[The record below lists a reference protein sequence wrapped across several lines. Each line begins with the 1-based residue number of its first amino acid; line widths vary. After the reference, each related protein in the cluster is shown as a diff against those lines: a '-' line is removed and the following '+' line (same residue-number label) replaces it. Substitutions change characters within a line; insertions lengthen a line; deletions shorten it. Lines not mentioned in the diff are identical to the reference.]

1 MFVYILLDLGFE
13 IRDLEH
19 IYDINHYIINGNI
32 SGSSSRLYSVDG
44 SGIKM
49 GKETSTL
56 KRKPR
61 EFSLQLECQLELWSS
76 QKFEIISSSDDEV
89 KLIKAPPQ

>member
-1 MFVYILLDLGFE
+1 LFVYILLDLGFE

-56 KRKPR
+56 KKKTERVLSTTR
-61 EFSLQLECQLELWSS
+61 MSARALVLA
-76 QKFEIISSSDDEV
+76 EI
-89 KLIKAPPQ
+89 